1 MIPELVKP
9 YIQFQIEI
17 LATVREKR
25 LPKYDYLYKMFNDAL
40 YDGRNRSERIVFEW
54 LTAEEKR
61 EVMMEDVQSIESIVF
76 PQTDSLWNKN

>member
-9 YIQFQIEI
+9 YTQFYTEVM
-17 LATVREKR
+17 ASAREKR
-25 LPKYDYLYKMFNDAL
+25 IPNYDELYKMFDDAL

-61 EVMMEDVQSIESIVF
+61 KAMMDDVPLIESIVF
-76 PQTDSLWNKN
+76 PQTDSF